1 MVVTGERY
9 ELESEL
15 SNLIDINL
23 ENEKSMRQLED
34 DILENLKNCDPKNIL
49 DNDDIINKLD
59 STKDESTR
67 IKKYKE
73 ESDIRQSVIN
83 HERNQ

>member
-1 MVVTGERY
+1 
-9 ELESEL
+9 
-15 SNLIDINL
+15 
-23 ENEKSMRQLED
+23 MRQLED

-73 ESDIRQSVIN
+73 ESDIRQATIN
-83 HERNQ
+83 HERNQYLDLAHRMTILFFVLVDFAKVN